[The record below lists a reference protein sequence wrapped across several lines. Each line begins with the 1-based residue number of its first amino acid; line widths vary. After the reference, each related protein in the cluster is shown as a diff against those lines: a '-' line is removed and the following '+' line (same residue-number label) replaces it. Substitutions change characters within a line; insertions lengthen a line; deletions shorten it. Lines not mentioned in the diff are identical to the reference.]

1 VWRWQRDGGGTWRA
15 GATTIRRNKYHWTN
29 IHASVISSLCRQ
41 VAKTLTPNKDS
52 DKKCFGRCVE
62 KNGIIL

>member
-1 VWRWQRDGGGTWRA
+1 MIFCGCEELRGVVRVMWWVGGGERCP
-15 GATTIRRNKYHWTN
+15 
-29 IHASVISSLCRQ
+29 SVISSLCRQ

-52 DKKCFGRCVE
+52 DKRCFGRCVE